1 MPPADKKSSPYQYP
15 SRWVSGIRSRIAIP
29 NCCPIVFC
37 IRSRIAIPNCC
48 PIVFCSG
55 PKTPSAHFGFLFN
68 FMFPQPPAQHAC
80 RPIQPKGYSPRSPT
94 SRPNRAAG
102 AAATAQASDRLPLQ
116 EKDPPLRLLLFP
128 SINPRDPLRS
138 PPQKPMKLR
147 GTHRRPFSS
156 PAPPLLLPSGL

>member
-1 MPPADKKSSPYQYP
+1 MPPTGKKSSPYQYP
-15 SRWVSGIRSRIAIP
+15 SRWYQVSVAELPSL
-29 NCCPIVFC
+29 IV
-37 IRSRIAIPNCC
+37 
-48 PIVFCSG
+48 
-55 PKTPSAHFGFLFN
+55 TQLF
-68 FMFPQPPAQHAC
+68 FVPAQ
-80 RPIQPKGYSPRSPT
+80 RPDQPTSVSFLISCFRSPRRSTHVGPFSPKAT
-94 SRPNRAAG
+94 PPVLLPPDRTEQLAPPPDAS
-102 AAATAQASDRLPLQ
+102 AAATAQASNRLPLQ